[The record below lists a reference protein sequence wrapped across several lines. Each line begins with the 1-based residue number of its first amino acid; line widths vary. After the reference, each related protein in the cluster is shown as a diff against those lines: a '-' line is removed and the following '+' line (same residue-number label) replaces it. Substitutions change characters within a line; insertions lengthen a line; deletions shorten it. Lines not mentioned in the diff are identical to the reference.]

1 VKAANLV
8 LRLLL
13 ELAALAA
20 VAVWGAHAGS
30 TTVIRVAL
38 AVSAAVAVAAVWGI
52 WVAPRAW
59 RRLTDP
65 ARMVVELVVCALAVA
80 GLAASGY
87 PVLAAGFAVVA
98 LANGAYLRA
107 SPDPDAFPR

>member
-1 VKAANLV
+1 VKAANLA

-20 VAVWGAHAGS
+20 VAVWGAHTGS
-30 TTVIRVAL
+30 TTIVRIGLAVAAPLAL
-38 AVSAAVAVAAVWGI
+38 AVVWGI
-52 WVAPRAW
+52 WVAPRAR
-59 RRLTDP
+59 RRLRDP
-65 ARMVVELVVCALAVA
+65 ARMVVELVILALAVA

-87 PVLAAGFAVVA
+87 PPLAAGFAIVA

-107 SPDPDAFPR
+107 SPDDAVPT